1 LNRITANVNGES
13 VKSFEIDDLRPHQS
27 LLLLFACCGLLFMA
41 RSAAGEEYPA
51 ITEETPYVQ
60 SGMVV
65 VRTMLEMAGVRASD
79 FVIDLGSGDGRI
91 VIEAAR
97 QYGARGLGVDY
108 DPRLVK
114 LATANAEKAGVS
126 DHVSFVEQ
134 DLFKT
139 DLGAASVLTMYLLPE
154 YNLAL
159 RPKILALKPGTR
171 VVSHD
176 WGFGD
181 WRPEA
186 ETTVHVPDKPVE
198 VKKQSTIR
206 LWIVPAKVEG
216 TWRSR
221 LVPGGRD
228 ARFELQQK
236 FQDVSGTAVIGGRS
250 LPIERVLLRGEFLSF
265 RVQDGKR
272 TLRFNGYVSAGRI
285 TGQLGID
292 DHSYRWRALR
302 ADS

>member
-1 LNRITANVNGES
+1 MNRITVNVNGES
-13 VKSFEIDDLRPHQS
+13 VKSFKLNRCRP
-27 LLLLFACCGLLFMA
+27 LLVLVALCGLQLMA
-41 RSAAGEEYPA
+41 RSAAAEEYPA

-60 SGMVV
+60 SGMIVV
-65 VRTMLEMAGVRASD
+65 QTMLEMAGVRAND

-91 VIEAAR
+91 VIEAAKR
-97 QYGARGLGVDY
+97 YGARGFGVDY

-114 LATANAEKAGVS
+114 LATGNAAKAGVS
-126 DHVSFVEQ
+126 DHVSFAEQ
-134 DLFKT
+134 DIFKT
-139 DLGAASVLTMYLLPE
+139 DLGAASVVTMYLLPE

-159 RPKILALKPGTR
+159 RPRLLALKAGTR

-181 WRPEA
+181 WHADA
-186 ETTVHVPDKPVE
+186 ETTVPVPDKPVE
-198 VKKQSTIR
+198 VKKSSTIR
-206 LWIVPAKVEG
+206 LYIVPAKVEG
-216 TWRSR
+216 KWRSR

-236 FQDVSGTAVIGGRS
+236 FQEVSGTAVIGGHS

-265 RVQDGKR
+265 RVQDGQR

-292 DHSYRWRALR
+292 DKSYRWRALR